1 MAGQL
6 YRTASAKT
14 SFLSNET
21 GRIAGH
27 FDEFAKDE
35 KMNLKTIII
44 AGTLVTAGI
53 AGALAHG
60 GATGIV
66 KERMDAMGVMGK
78 AVKAITEMMRGE
90 KEYSA
95 DAVREGAKI
104 IKSHAGDSMT
114 KLFPEGS
121 TQKPTEAR
129 PEIWSNWDEF
139 KALADQLLTL
149 ADGLEQ
155 AADNGM
161 MMSNSNDTSTMMG
174 GGNNSSM
181 MGGSSDSMMGGSGMM
196 GNGTM
201 MRGGRMMDTKALAQM
216 PVDGVFNMVAQ
227 TCSACHTK
235 FRIEKK

>member
-1 MAGQL
+1 M
-6 YRTASAKT
+6 
-14 SFLSNET
+14 
-21 GRIAGH
+21 
-27 FDEFAKDE
+27 
-35 KMNLKTIII
+35 I

-53 AGALAHG
+53 AGAMAHG

-66 KERMDAMGVMGK
+66 KERMDAMGEMGD

-90 KEYSA
+90 RDYDA
-95 DAVREGAKI
+95 AAVREGSRI
-104 IKSHAGDSMT
+104 IKSHAGESMT

-139 KALADQLLTL
+139 KTLADQLLTL

-174 GGNNSSM
+174 GGNNSST
-181 MGGSSDSMMGGSGMM
+181 MGSGSDSMMGGSGMM
-196 GNGTM
+196 GDGTM
-201 MRGGRMMDTKALAQM
+201 MRGGRMMDAKALAQM
-216 PVDGVFNMVAQ
+216 PADGVFNMMAR